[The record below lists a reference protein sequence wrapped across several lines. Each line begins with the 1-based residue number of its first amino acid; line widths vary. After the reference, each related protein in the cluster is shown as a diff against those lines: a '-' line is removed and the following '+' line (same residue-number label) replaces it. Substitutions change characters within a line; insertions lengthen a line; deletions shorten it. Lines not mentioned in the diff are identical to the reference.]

1 MQRAAFRAALAE
13 ALKGRILATDGVE
26 PQLHMVYLAN
36 DSLFNRSTAEKQP
49 QGPGSGGS
57 CLQQPVLGSML
68 AAIYDNPQNAEVNW
82 DQLQKTLHSW
92 GAKEVFEHWHDQYA
106 EGEMVAGPPPPEP
119 PSLKQRCAAGNAA
132 SALTLFSFQ
141 VKQDD
146 LIFNNQTRVQNCISQ
161 ICWNVLG

>member
-1 MQRAAFRAALAE
+1 MLFL
-13 ALKGRILATDGVE
+13 
-26 PQLHMVYLAN
+26 N
-36 DSLFNRSTAEKQP
+36 SLLQPTAENQP

-57 CLQQPVLGSML
+57 CLPQPVLGSML

-119 PSLKQRCAAGNAA
+119 PSLKRRCAAGNAA

-141 VKQDD
+141 VKQDN
-146 LIFNNQTRVQNCISQ
+146 LIFNNQTRVQNFISQ